1 MHPGKE
7 HIMILIIDNYDSF
20 TYNVAQVVEGLYPH
34 VEVIRNDRITIEEI
48 EKKTPEAIIISP
60 GPSYPSQAGISE
72 DVIRHFAGKLPI
84 LGICL
89 GHQAIGEV
97 FGGKIVRGEEPMH
110 GKSSQ
115 VKLDGTC
122 PLFMG
127 LPESISV
134 ARYHSLV
141 ISRENFP
148 ESLTITAEDENG
160 TIMAV
165 QHREYPIYGVQFH
178 PESILCEM
186 GTNILANFLSECVG
200 IKVEAEVPSIPE
212 EKRTALKKYI
222 ALAADGKNLTE
233 DEAYA
238 AMNIIMGDAATKAQT
253 SAFLMAMRMKGET
266 IEEITGFAK
275 VMRNKAS
282 IIKGFRSAVDIV
294 GTGGDMAGTFNIST
308 TSSFVIAAAGIP
320 VAKHGNRAASSKSGA
335 ADCLD
340 ALGVNIKL
348 SPDDAARCLDR
359 TGIAFLFAQVFHGA
373 MRYVAPVRKE
383 IGARTF
389 FNILGPLTNPALADY
404 IVLGIYDENLME
416 LMANVLIQLGIKG
429 AMVVNGCDGL
439 DEITMTG
446 KTHVVEVRDGA
457 ARRYDIDPHD
467 YGFEYCESSVLEGGT
482 PAENAQITLGILDGT
497 DRGAR
502 RNTVILNAGCAIYC
516 SGHAKDIKEGVAIA
530 TEMIDSGKALAK
542 LNEMKEFTNNI

>member
-1 MHPGKE
+1 
-7 HIMILIIDNYDSF
+7 
-20 TYNVAQVVEGLYPH
+20 
-34 VEVIRNDRITIEEI
+34 
-48 EKKTPEAIIISP
+48 
-60 GPSYPSQAGISE
+60 
-72 DVIRHFAGKLPI
+72 
-84 LGICL
+84 
-89 GHQAIGEV
+89 
-97 FGGKIVRGEEPMH
+97 
-110 GKSSQ
+110 
-115 VKLDGTC
+115 
-122 PLFMG
+122 
-127 LPESISV
+127 
-134 ARYHSLV
+134 
-141 ISRENFP
+141 
-148 ESLTITAEDENG
+148 
-160 TIMAV
+160 
-165 QHREYPIYGVQFH
+165 
-178 PESILCEM
+178 
-186 GTNILANFLSECVG
+186 
-200 IKVEAEVPSIPE
+200 
-212 EKRTALKKYI
+212 
-222 ALAADGKNLTE
+222 
-233 DEAYA
+233 
-238 AMNIIMGDAATKAQT
+238 
-253 SAFLMAMRMKGET
+253 
-266 IEEITGFAK
+266 
-275 VMRNKAS
+275 
-282 IIKGFRSAVDIV
+282 
-294 GTGGDMAGTFNIST
+294 
-308 TSSFVIAAAGIP
+308 
-320 VAKHGNRAASSKSGA
+320 
-335 ADCLD
+335 
-340 ALGVNIKL
+340 
-348 SPDDAARCLDR
+348 
-359 TGIAFLFAQVFHGA
+359 

>member
-1 MHPGKE
+1 MKE
-7 HIMILIIDNYDSF
+7 KTIFPREEKSEVLFDKILNDPWAYNKLFQTFCNNLFCNDDS
-20 TYNVAQVVEGLYPH
+20 
-34 VEVIRNDRITIEEI
+34 
-48 EKKTPEAIIISP
+48 EAILSP
-60 GPSYPSQAGISE
+60 LQFTEA
-72 DVIRHFAGKLPI
+72 
-84 LGICL
+84 
-89 GHQAIGEV
+89 
-97 FGGKIVRGEEPMH
+97 
-110 GKSSQ
+110 
-115 VKLDGTC
+115 
-122 PLFMG
+122 LFNCYSNKD
-127 LPESISV
+127 L
-134 ARYHSLV
+134 
-141 ISRENFP
+141 
-148 ESLTITAEDENG
+148 
-160 TIMAV
+160 
-165 QHREYPIYGVQFH
+165 
-178 PESILCEM
+178 
-186 GTNILANFLSECVG
+186 
-200 IKVEAEVPSIPE
+200 
-212 EKRTALKKYI
+212 
-222 ALAADGKNLTE
+222 
-233 DEAYA
+233 
-238 AMNIIMGDAATKAQT
+238 

-275 VMRNKAS
+275 GMRNKAS

-467 YGFEYCESSVLEGGT
+467 YGFEYCASSVLEGGT